1 MVVIPAS
8 LIAKQG
14 AKQAKAVSTQ
24 YLGFNFIP
32 LLTSLTLFYIIS
44 FTIAKFMEASI
55 YASGAIRAI
64 ANVIGYKIPKSEELP
79 QGIVRLFVNDTNI
92 PEGFTYQ
99 PTSTETL
106 PGTEGKFNPKNWDKP
121 YDYGSL
127 EHQEADPESFP
138 QKPLRFNI
146 KFWDIIN
153 IVAILLVV
161 FTAFNFQKITE
172 AKGDKVQPI
181 TWVIFGLIVAFITM
195 TGVSKLIMKYSTNN
209 FQRENR

>member
-24 YLGFNFIP
+24 YLGFDFIP
-32 LLTSLTLFYIIS
+32 LLTSLALFYIIS

-55 YASGAIRAI
+55 YATGAIRAI
-64 ANVIGYKIPKSEELP
+64 DGVLGYKIPKSEELP
-79 QGIVRLFVNDTNI
+79 QGIVKLFVTTQ
-92 PEGFTYQ
+92 EGFEYQ

-106 PGTEGKFNPKNWDKP
+106 QGTEGRFNPPDWDKP

-127 EHQEADPESFP
+127 EHQQADPDSFP
-138 QKPLRFNI
+138 QKPIRFNL
-146 KFWDIIN
+146 KFWDIVN
-153 IVAILLVV
+153 IVAILIIVV
-161 FTAFNFQKITE
+161 TAFNFQKSTE
-172 AKGDKVQPI
+172 ATGAKVQPI
-181 TWVIFGLIVAFITM
+181 TWVIFGLIVGFITL
-195 TGVSKLIMKYSTNN
+195 TGVSKLVMKYSTNN